1 MKIVAIVGSP
11 RHGGN
16 TDILVDHMI
25 AGAKRAG
32 ASVTKYFLNDMHL
45 RPCQGCDGCRP
56 DVEQP
61 CVIDDDMQAIHRDL
75 RHCHALILGSP
86 IYWFGL
92 SAQFAIFLDRW
103 YALGGS
109 TSLTTLSPSKG
120 GDGDHALKGIRAALA
135 LAYADADPFVSGALN
150 AYCTVRDSLNWLK
163 GTLVGCVYASAGD
176 PGEVRSQPEILSQAE
191 ALGEKLASP

>member
-16 TDILVDHMI
+16 TDILVHHMI
-25 AGAKRAG
+25 AGAEKAG

-45 RPCQGCDGCRP
+45 TPCQGCDGCRP

-103 YALGGS
+103 YALGG
-109 TSLTTLSPSKG
+109 
-120 GDGDHALKGIRAALA
+120 DGDHALKGIRAALA

-163 GTLVGCVYASAGD
+163 GTLVGCVYASAGN
-176 PGEVRSQPEILSQAE
+176 PGEVLSQPEILSQAQ